1 MGGRIEILGNNWI
14 WEKMELNKTQVYGA
28 DGILQ
33 GMMNNILQ
41 IIKPQSPFSY
51 ASSLKVE
58 STSE

>member
-1 MGGRIEILGNNWI
+1 MTILGNNWI
-14 WEKMELNKTQVYGA
+14 WEKMELNKTQAYSA

-58 STSE
+58 RTSE